1 MFFSRNTSKSF
12 YTRLKDIFLLN
23 ISFVI
28 SCIPIFT
35 IGTAI
40 TAMYSV
46 FFNLEDD
53 TRIIPA
59 YVQEFKSNFKQSVL
73 VWLLLLVF
81 AVIIFLDYMLIDLL
95 EIGYVL
101 LTIVLYIDIFLVVGI
116 STYAFG
122 LIAMF
127 NNSIKQLL
135 KNAFLLSISMPI
147 KTLFM
152 VLVTILPLILMYLSY
167 DLIPTVIVLW
177 TLFGCAICGEINAD
191 KLKDIFA
198 SFPTEDQD

>member
-1 MFFSRNTSKSF
+1 MFFAGNTNKSF

-23 ISFVI
+23 ACFII

-35 IGTAI
+35 IGTAV

-46 FFNLEDD
+46 FFKLDDD
-53 TRIIPA
+53 TNVVRA
-59 YVQEFKSNFKQSVL
+59 FWKEFKLNFKQSVL
-73 VWLLLLVF
+73 VWILLALF
-81 AVIIFLDYMLIDLL
+81 GIIVFLDYMVIDLL
-95 EIGYVL
+95 EMGYIL

-127 NNSIKQLL
+127 NNSTKQLI

-152 VLVTILPLILMYLSY
+152 VIITVLPLILIYLSY

-177 TLFGCAICGEINAD
+177 LLFGFAICGEINART
-191 KLKDIFA
+191 LKDIFA
-198 SFPTEDQD
+198 SFPVDE